1 MLAGIWP
8 LVSVR
13 NAEFMKNELRV
24 SVPDSIVER
33 MARAANPEAARAEG
47 IQIAREMLH
56 KVRPLVQGA
65 QVAAPL
71 GRYSAAIE
79 VLEIQSKAVIS
90 SQ

>member
-1 MLAGIWP
+1 

-33 MARAANPEAARAEG
+33 MSRAANAESARAEG
-47 IQIAREMLH
+47 IQIAREMLQQVH
-56 KVRPLVQGA
+56 GLVQGA
-65 QVAAPL
+65 QVAAPM

-79 VLEIQSKAVIS
+79 VLEVESPASAGK
-90 SQ
+90 